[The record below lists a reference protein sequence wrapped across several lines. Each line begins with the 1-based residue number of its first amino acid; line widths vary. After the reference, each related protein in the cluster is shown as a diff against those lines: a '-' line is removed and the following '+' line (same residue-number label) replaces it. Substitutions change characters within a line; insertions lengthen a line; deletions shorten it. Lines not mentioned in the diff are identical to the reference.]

1 MKNIYFM
8 NKNTDNTKITKHEI
22 GYVATK
28 DKKENQF
35 KNRFVLSCDLKKIIL
50 SLNIIYPQ
58 AFRLFFFPFPLL
70 TGLVLAGLG
79 AFSVDF
85 FFVGFVTVFL
95 TDPFFFLA
103 TTADLGLGAPL
114 FLGVGITSPSSSE
127 NSSSLSS
134 SSSSSSSESS
144 TIARLLA
151 FLGDV

>member
-1 MKNIYFM
+1 MNI
-8 NKNTDNTKITKHEI
+8 NTDNTKITKHEHEI

-28 DKKENQF
+28 DKENQF
-35 KNRFVLSCDLKKIIL
+35 KNRFVLSCDLKQIFI
-50 SLNIIYPQ
+50 SFNIIYPQ

-70 TGLVLAGLG
+70 TGLVLVLAGLG
-79 AFSVDF
+79 AFGVDF

-127 NSSSLSS
+127 NSSSLS
-134 SSSSSSSESS
+134 
-144 TIARLLA
+144 
-151 FLGDV
+151 